1 MKKTVLLLVTILL
14 FFGCKDETVKKPE
27 RLIDKDVMENIIY
40 DLAIIDAIKYSEP
53 ATTEKYKVNPK
64 EFVFRK
70 YKVDSAQFAQS
81 NIYYASDFESYKS
94 MYDSVIKRMDRKKT
108 FLDSLVKKEVK
119 KDSLIQLKK
128 KRLDSISNAK
138 KVAKAKK
145 DSLQKVKKKDSLLL
159 LKKKTTTAKKN
170 LLQQKKSLVIKNG
183 NVVN

>member
-1 MKKTVLLLVTILL
+1 M
-14 FFGCKDETVKKPE
+14 
-27 RLIDKDVMENIIY
+27 
-40 DLAIIDAIKYSEP
+40 
-53 ATTEKYKVNPK
+53 
-64 EFVFRK
+64 
-70 YKVDSAQFAQS
+70 
-81 NIYYASDFESYKS
+81 
-94 MYDSVIKRMDRKKT
+94 
-108 FLDSLVKKEVK
+108 K

-159 LKKKTTTAKKN
+159 LKKKTTAAKKN